1 MDEKKGYEHS
11 EVTGKII
18 GCAMRV
24 HSHFKSGF
32 QESIYHKALAIEME
46 KAKLSYVSEYSMDIP
61 YEGQLVGNRRV
72 DFFVE
77 NVISVELKA
86 VSMLEKVHLAQALN
100 YLEAFDLEIGLLLNF
115 GEKSL
120 VYKRL
125 INSKKKN
132 HG

>member
-1 MDEKKGYEHS
+1 
-11 EVTGKII
+11 
-18 GCAMRV
+18 
-24 HSHFKSGF
+24 
-32 QESIYHKALAIEME
+32 
-46 KAKLSYVSEYSMDIP
+46 MDIP

-72 DFFVE
+72 DFLVE
-77 NVISVELKA
+77 NVICVELKA